1 MTPAYDRLP
10 TDYDCCVVGAG
21 PVGLVFALEAAEM
34 GARVLL
40 VDAGDGDTVKQP
52 VSRLP
57 GGHTHIVDAAR
68 HAPLDMAIRRGVGG
82 TARLWGGRC
91 VGLEAIDFEP
101 RDYVPDSGWPIT
113 VEDVAPWYDAAAR
126 HLDCGP
132 AVFRSEVQGW
142 PGFSNFQV
150 SNLERWVRRP
160 RLDRGLAA
168 RVLAHRRIT
177 TLLDTNLLDLDFLA
191 DGSVRALVA
200 EHDHAR
206 IRLRANSYI
215 LAMGGLE
222 TTRFLLDI
230 RRRIPEAFGG
240 AAGAL
245 GHYYM
250 GHATGSIANIV
261 LNEPHRVDDLDFV
274 RDEHDTYVRRRF
286 TLTDHAQRTH
296 RVLNT
301 SFYLDN
307 PAFYEYQ
314 HRNATLSAVFLG
326 LRVPAIGRRLVAERM
341 RLRHIGAGPHHVG
354 EHLRNVL
361 RQPWRV
367 AIDVPTIIRG
377 RYLSPVRKPGFIL
390 RNDDGRYA
398 IHYHSEQLPN
408 WYSQLTMH
416 EGPDGDAVLDVDYR
430 YLEADIDSVLRCH
443 ELLDAD
449 LRAAGIGRLEYLA
462 GDPKGVRALAWE
474 QASHGLHS
482 IGATRMSNDPA
493 TGVVDANLCVHGS
506 SNLFLAST
514 SVFPTSAEANPTFFA
529 TVLAVRLAHY
539 LFDPSTGTR

>member
-1 MTPAYDRLP
+1 PGPADACADAFQRDGLDRGPLPAPPRLPATRCRFGGLVTTSRPGVLDPRAPHCIRRRLVCAGDPGGPSPRRQVRTCGNETVGAGFLQSRESTGGMTPAYDRLP

-68 HAPLDMAIRRGVGG
+68 HTPLDMAIRRGVGG

-126 HLDCGP
+126 HLDCGH

-222 TTRFLLDI
+222 TT
-230 RRRIPEAFGG
+230 
-240 AAGAL
+240 
-245 GHYYM
+245 
-250 GHATGSIANIV
+250 
-261 LNEPHRVDDLDFV
+261 
-274 RDEHDTYVRRRF
+274 
-286 TLTDHAQRTH
+286 
-296 RVLNT
+296 
-301 SFYLDN
+301 
-307 PAFYEYQ
+307 
-314 HRNATLSAVFLG
+314 
-326 LRVPAIGRRLVAERM
+326 
-341 RLRHIGAGPHHVG
+341 
-354 EHLRNVL
+354 
-361 RQPWRV
+361 
-367 AIDVPTIIRG
+367 
-377 RYLSPVRKPGFIL
+377 
-390 RNDDGRYA
+390 
-398 IHYHSEQLPN
+398 
-408 WYSQLTMH
+408 
-416 EGPDGDAVLDVDYR
+416 
-430 YLEADIDSVLRCH
+430 
-443 ELLDAD
+443 
-449 LRAAGIGRLEYLA
+449 
-462 GDPKGVRALAWE
+462 
-474 QASHGLHS
+474 
-482 IGATRMSNDPA
+482 
-493 TGVVDANLCVHGS
+493 
-506 SNLFLAST
+506 
-514 SVFPTSAEANPTFFA
+514 
-529 TVLAVRLAHY
+529 
-539 LFDPSTGTR
+539 